1 MAQIIKT
8 TGEVIEVA
16 PKNGHD
22 FSLEEMQE
30 IVNHNGNHYIEVIYL
45 PNDKL
50 MIINEE
56 GKCNHVNAPFNQKAT
71 DIFVEAFGPYDFV
84 CGNVL
89 ICDTNQVE

>member
-45 PNDKL
+45 PNNKL

-56 GKCNHVNAPFNQKAT
+56 GKCNHVKAPFNQKAT

-89 ICDTNQVE
+89 VCDTNQVE

>member
-56 GKCNHVNAPFNQKAT
+56 GKCNHVNAPFNRKAT

>member
-30 IVNHNGNHYIEVIYL
+30 IVNHNGNHYIEVVYL
-45 PNDKL
+45 PNGKL

-56 GKCNHVNAPFNQKAT
+56 GKCEHVNAPFNQKAT

-89 ICDTNQVE
+89 ICDNNQVE

>member
-8 TGEVIEVA
+8 NGEVIEVA

-45 PNDKL
+45 PNNKL

-56 GKCNHVNAPFNQKAT
+56 GKCEHVNAPFNQKAT
-71 DIFVEAFGPYDFV
+71 DIFVDAFGPYDFV

-89 ICDTNQVE
+89 VCDSNQVE

>member
-8 TGEVIEVA
+8 NGEVIEVA

-22 FSLEEMQE
+22 FSLEEMQA
-30 IVNHNGNHYIEVIYL
+30 IVDHNGNHYIEVIYL

-56 GKCNHVNAPFNQKAT
+56 GKCNHVNAPINHKAT
-71 DIFVEAFGPYDFV
+71 DIFVEAFGAVDFV

-89 ICDTNQVE
+89 VCDSNQVE

>member
-71 DIFVEAFGPYDFV
+71 DIFVKAFGPYDFV